1 MSEDEELDPA
11 VREILASAADRSG
24 GADRI
29 SVTARSLKGAI
40 EATRASGCMPLI
52 AEIKPTS
59 PTTPEHRTEDPVGLA
74 KAMVAGGAT
83 AISVLTEPE
92 HFGGSLR
99 TLERVRAAVDVPVLR
114 KDFLLDESQ
123 LDAVAAD
130 AVLIIVRFVDDLS
143 ALIDAARRRGFE
155 PLVEVHT
162 EEELQRAVEAGA
174 SIVGIN
180 NRDLSDLVVDLST
193 FERVAP
199 HAPDD
204 VILVAES
211 GISTPVDV
219 RRMRTAGADAL
230 LVGTALMAGDP
241 RETTRQFVE
250 A

>member
-1 MSEDEELDPA
+1 MSDEEELAPA
-11 VREILASAADRSG
+11 VRDILASANDRAG
-24 GADRI
+24 GAHRI
-29 SVTARSLKGAI
+29 SVAARSLHAAI
-40 EATRASGCMPLI
+40 EETNAAGRTPLI

-59 PTTPEHRTEDPVGLA
+59 PTTPEYRSGDPVDLA
-74 KAMVAGGAT
+74 EAMVAGGAT

-92 HFGGSLR
+92 HFGGSLQ
-99 TLERVRAAVDVPVLR
+99 TLERVRSAVEVPVLR
-114 KDFLLDESQ
+114 KDFLLEESH
-123 LDAVAAD
+123 LDAVEAD
-130 AVLIIVRFVDDLS
+130 AVLIIVRFVDDLF
-143 ALIDAARRRGFE
+143 ALIEAARARGFE

-162 EEELQRAVEAGA
+162 REELHRAVEAGA

-180 NRDLSDLVVDLST
+180 NRDLSELVVDLST

-204 VILVAES
+204 VTLVAES
-211 GISTPVDV
+211 GISSPDDV

-241 RETTRQFVE
+241 RETTRCLVE